1 MTTIPTHN
9 IVIQQ
14 SGTVHEA
21 THHVKPLQPDPEQMA
36 QQQAARETTEKTTVL
51 ESNASSELKA
61 DTENQKQE
69 RERKQKKANQKKES
83 EEREQDPDATG
94 RLLDTVV

>member
-21 THHVKPLQPDPEQMA
+21 THHARPLQPDPEQIA
-36 QQQAARETTEKTTVL
+36 QQQATKELIEKTTVL
-51 ESNASSELKA
+51 ESNAPGELKA
-61 DTENQKQE
+61 DKEKEQQEQDRKQE
-69 RERKQKKANQKKES
+69 KERKKKSND
-83 EEREQDPDATG
+83 ERVQDPDATG